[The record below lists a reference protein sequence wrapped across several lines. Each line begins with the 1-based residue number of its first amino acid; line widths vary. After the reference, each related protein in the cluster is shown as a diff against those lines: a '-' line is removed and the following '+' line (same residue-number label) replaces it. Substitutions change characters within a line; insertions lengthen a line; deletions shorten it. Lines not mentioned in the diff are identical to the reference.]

1 MIKKKYRL
9 KAVTT
14 AVREFTIEAPNE
26 EIARAYAEERAMDI
40 TLLDEWQLDVKDV
53 IFDDRFIEKTDQPAD
68 IEMDEQWLD
77 SRYECSY
84 TQRDSK
90 AKLKVVA

>member
-1 MIKKKYRL
+1 MLKKKYKLR
-9 KAVTT
+9 AMTT
-14 AVREFTIEAPNE
+14 AVKEFTIEAPNE

-53 IFDDRFIEKTDQPAD
+53 IFDDKFIEKTDQPAD

-77 SRYECSY
+77 TNYECEY
-84 TQRDSK
+84 K
-90 AKLKVVA
+90 AKGTNKLKVVA